1 MPSVLCIDD
10 SREGLAIR
18 KEFLE
23 LKGYTVLTATD
34 GLTGVDLLA
43 SNQIDVV
50 ILDYRMPR
58 FSGEDVAREIK
69 SRWPN
74 VAIIMLSGY
83 PEVPESAK
91 DLSDA
96 FVVKGANP
104 NVLLSELD
112 RLLGFRPLTA
122 VERLRKKIA

>member
-23 LKGYTVLTATD
+23 LKGYFVLTATD
-34 GLTGVDLLA
+34 GLTGLDLLA
-43 SNQIDVV
+43 SNRIDAV

-58 FSGEDVAREIK
+58 FSGKDVAREIK